1 LTKDRLPSAGVRFL
15 REFAATQP
23 RGTADVSA
31 AYAAQAAQ
39 VLLHAIARS
48 DGTRACV
55 TAELLRARVRG
66 GILGGFR
73 ITSTDDIEPSPVTI
87 LRPRRAGGSNAIQ
100 GYEGA
105 DIVRVIEPPPRLV
118 R

>member
-1 LTKDRLPSAGVRFL
+1 
-15 REFAATQP
+15 
-23 RGTADVSA
+23 VSA

-48 DGTRACV
+48 DGTRASV

-66 GILGGFR
+66 GILGDFR
-73 ITSTDDIEPSPVTI
+73 ITSTGDIEPSPVAI
-87 LRPRRAGGSNAIQ
+87 LRARRAGGSNAIQ

-105 DIVRVIEPPPRLV
+105 DIVRVIEPPPWLLR
-118 R
+118 